1 MSMYLLPYHSVVT
14 VYFYF
19 IVFLRWSA
27 CFYLTYF
34 TPKSSTTNVN
44 FNGRHS
50 CLQIPG
56 TNLLWCSCICW
67 VVFHGV
73 SWLGFLTAE
82 SHECHGWQK
91 YIPPHLFLLFIWVFI
106 LWIFHLGCIR
116 CVCGCIKVAWV
127 VWWDRSLICLFLWIW
142 LLLWILRCWRGVWQP
157 SNRLWA

>member
-34 TPKSSTTNVN
+34 TPNCPQPMWTSTGAIRVYRSPELIY
-44 FNGRHS
+44 FG
-50 CLQIPG
+50 
-56 TNLLWCSCICW
+56 CSCICW